1 MHLKNRCSWKI
12 GEFSLHL
19 SLNRLES
26 SIALAM
32 PKSQVWTDQIST
44 FRNYQM
50 VYDQKEINTNIEYN
64 DILNLTND
72 NIKEY
77 TQ

>member
-12 GEFSLHL
+12 GEFSNRL
-19 SLNRLES
+19 SLYRLES

-50 VYDQKEINTNIEYN
+50 VYDQKENNTNIEYN
-64 DILNLTND
+64 GI
-72 NIKEY
+72 
-77 TQ
+77 

>member
-1 MHLKNRCSWKI
+1 
-12 GEFSLHL
+12 
-19 SLNRLES
+19 
-26 SIALAM
+26 
-32 PKSQVWTDQIST
+32 
-44 FRNYQM
+44 M
-50 VYDQKEINTNIEYN
+50 VYDQKENNTNIEYN